1 MIVIYFFEIPIVA
14 IVMLLMLVCRIEPGL
29 ICRYAG
35 SMWAVCGVFVALWVL
50 IGGEPW
56 SSKEEPNRGFRIF
69 LIILMVLMFVIPG
82 WEVYKVG
89 VGMGDKMLIDLLLG
103 R

>member
-1 MIVIYFFEIPIVA
+1 MSIVIYFFEIPLIA
-14 IVMLLMLVCRIEPGL
+14 IVMLLILVSGVEPGL

-35 SMWAVCGVFVALWVL
+35 SMTAVLGALMTL
-50 IGGEPW
+50 FFLRGKEPGCSERMGW
-56 SSKEEPNRGFRIF
+56 GTRIF
-69 LIILMVLMFVIPG
+69 MMVLMIVLFVIPG

-89 VGMGDKMLIDLLLG
+89 VGMGDKMLIELLLG